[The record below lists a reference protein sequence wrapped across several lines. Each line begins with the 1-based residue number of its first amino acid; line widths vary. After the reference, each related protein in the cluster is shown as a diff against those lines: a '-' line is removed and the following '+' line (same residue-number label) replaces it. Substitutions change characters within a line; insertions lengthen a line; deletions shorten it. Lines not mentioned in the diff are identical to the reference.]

1 MKRIKSLFI
10 LLGLS
15 ISLSVYAEPIIV
27 KIGSAAPKT
36 GGIAHLGIDNENGV
50 RLAIEDINA
59 KGDLVISGQKVV
71 LQLVGEDDQGEPK
84 MGPVVAQK
92 LVDEGVVAVV
102 GHLNSGVS
110 IPANEVYAHAGMIQI
125 SPSSTNPVYTTEN
138 NLTPKGHIS
147 GYRLVAH
154 DGLNS
159 QALANFIL
167 KNTKIRNIILLG
179 DSTGYGKKGVD
190 ELKRYFEGTRVNVL
204 AHQSETDKVNDFVSI
219 LQNTP
224 YWQADAVFWGGMADD
239 VVNLAEA
246 MKRLGMSVPI
256 VGLDA
261 IYTDFYSIEDKK
273 LLNGAYAV
281 YSGFGFGALSESGMG
296 LKDLPR
302 GQWFIQ
308 HYEHFFNGLK
318 VQIYS
323 PYAYDAIYAI
333 VEAMKI
339 ANSVDREAIA
349 ASMSKVDFQGVTGRV
364 RFDIRGDIVSGLMSV
379 VQLRNGQWVT
389 VDTQRLDSDPNRAY
403 SWGNLE

>member
-1 MKRIKSLFI
+1 MRLAKIFMALT
-10 LLGLS
+10 LGLS
-15 ISLSVYAEPIIV
+15 LSAWAEPLVV

-36 GGIAHLGIDNENGV
+36 GGIAHLGIDNENGA
-50 RLAIEDINA
+50 RLAVQDINA
-59 KGDLVISGQKVV
+59 KGDLVINGQKVI
-71 LQLVGEDDQGEPK
+71 LQLVCEDDQGDPK

-110 IPANEVYAHAGMIQI
+110 IPANEVYAYAGMIQV
-125 SPSSTNPVYTTEN
+125 SPSSSNPVYTTKN
-138 NLTPKGHIS
+138 NLTPKGHVS

-167 KNTKIRNIILLG
+167 KNKKIRNIILLH
-179 DSTGYGKKGVD
+179 DATPYGKTGAKD
-190 ELKRYFEGTRVNVL
+190 LNHYFEGTRVKVL
-204 AHQSETDKVNDFVSI
+204 AHQSATDKVNDFVSI
-219 LQNTP
+219 LRKTP
-224 YWQADAVFWGGMADD
+224 YRQADAIFWGGMDD
-239 VVNLAEA
+239 KVVGLAKSMNA
-246 MKRLGMSVPI
+246 LGVNVPI
-256 VGLDA
+256 LGLDA
-261 IYTDFYSIEDKK
+261 IYKDFYSIEDKK
-273 LLNGAYAV
+273 LLNGAYAA
-281 YSGFGFGALSESGMG
+281 YSGFGLGALSESALG

-308 HYEHFFNGLK
+308 HYERFFNGLK

-323 PYAYDAIYAI
+323 PYAYDAVYAI

-364 RFDIRGDIVSGLMSV
+364 RFDIRGDVVSGLLSV
-379 VQLRNGQWVT
+379 VQLRNEQWVT
-389 VDTQRLDSDPNRAY
+389 VDTQRLNSDPNRAY
-403 SWGNLE
+403 SW